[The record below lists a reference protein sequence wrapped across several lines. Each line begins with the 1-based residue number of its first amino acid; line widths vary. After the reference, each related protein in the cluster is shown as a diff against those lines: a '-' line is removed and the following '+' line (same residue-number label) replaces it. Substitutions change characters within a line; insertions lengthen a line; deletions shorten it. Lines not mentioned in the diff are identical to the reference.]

1 MRNQYKKLNDHIRLC
16 EQKYEL
22 LKKKIYEEYRAKIIE
37 VLSKKEKNSLPQLE
51 ATLERFVEGMSNLS
65 HKEAVL
71 HKEVKL
77 KQNARKQ
84 NVELKEKV
92 NSLNQLLQTKK
103 GYCTRD
109 PLKMICNDGDN

>member
-1 MRNQYKKLNDHIRLC
+1 
-16 EQKYEL
+16 
-22 LKKKIYEEYRAKIIE
+22 
-37 VLSKKEKNSLPQLE
+37 
-51 ATLERFVEGMSNLS
+51 MSNLS

-77 KQNARKQ
+77 KQHARKQ

-92 NSLNQLLQTKK
+92 SSLNHLLQTKK

-109 PLKMICNDGDN
+109 PLKLIVSEAEAEWQDSLKREAELLTLSAEYQRLKEEFDLVGE